1 MTLRYPAD
9 FDASNSPDYVQF
21 RPLQYRAN
29 NATIAAQ
36 RLGTLGDI
44 GNFGGG
50 APAAVGAQGVILYM
64 PNSTPMM
71 GNENN
76 WGATSFAGPYGE
88 LKKLGAVGLVNTVNK
103 QSSMDPKELIS
114 NLTQQLQELK
124 GGGAGLGGPASKH
137 IFMEMLPQ
145 NFFGASGA
153 QFMAMSKGKTFNPNV
168 ELLYTAPGMRPFTFS
183 FKFVPKSAVEAQ
195 MVNQIILNFKKWSA
209 PKELPNAMMEVPHVW
224 QISYKTKGM
233 DNINMNRF
241 KRAACTNVS
250 VQSNPQTSMHVAHD
264 DGMPVETV
272 LSLSFR
278 EVDIITRD
286 DHDAVQGQGF

>member
-1 MTLRYPAD
+1 MTLRYPQD

-29 NATIAAQ
+29 NATVAAQ
-36 RLGTLGDI
+36 RGGGLGDM
-44 GNFGGG
+44 GVFGGG
-50 APAAVGAQGVILYM
+50 APAAAGAQGVILYM
-64 PNSTPMM
+64 PNSTPMV

-76 WGATSFAGPYGE
+76 WGATSFAGPLGE
-88 LKKLGAVGLVNTVNK
+88 LKKLGGVGIVNTINK
-103 QSSMDPKELIS
+103 QSSLDPKELIS
-114 NLTQQLQELK
+114 NFTQELQTLK
-124 GGGAGLGGPASKH
+124 SGGAGLGGPAVKQ
-137 IFMEMLPQ
+137 FAMEMLPQ

-153 QFMAMSKGKTFNPNV
+153 QFMAMSTGKTFNPNV

-195 MVNQIILNFKKWSA
+195 IVNQIILNFKKWSA
-209 PKELPNAMMEVPHVW
+209 PKELENAMMEVPHVW

-233 DNINMNRF
+233 DNTNMNRF

-250 VQSNPQTSMHVAHD
+250 VQSNPQTSMHVAHP

-272 LSLSFR
+272 MSLSFR